1 MIERNR
7 LKDLRLLVEDRQP
20 LTIRGDL
27 RDVSYATARMAAEGL
42 SPMTFTPSEQVR
54 YEENE
59 RFGALIS
66 QELLWLVRQTT
77 TINLDEL
84 DTRCAAAQERMKP
97 QQQVVFEAVVR
108 RIKHGIHFCQS
119 FPRDQL
125 PELVTTLKEARYIT
139 KRADVTTEVRP
150 LSIVVSITGNN
161 GYGVTDHGGSIPLN
175 DVFERVNADPLIKEA
190 MKYCVITHDEN
201 IRNVGRAQGKEAVI
215 AHELF
220 HNLYKLMIAPE
231 QHARYTDPQKKQL
244 FIEGKDE
251 ILAYLTQGIWEFHPG
266 SLFLSLRRKENRG
279 EPLPEDVHLENLW
292 TMVANSDADHELSE
306 EEREREADLF
316 LDEVW
321 NVMRA
326 IGFLRFSGASC
337 EDGIQA
343 IIATQSFKEMV
354 FALLAIQDT
363 IPRVPAKTV
372 WDSFQEKARP
382 SFFAHELRA
391 FLEEYSW
398 LRLPQLDQ
406 PQVLLRSLRDYIADL
421 SAQSTHD
428 GAKDVSRLEG
438 VYEDLAEYFG

>member
-20 LTIRGDL
+20 LTLAGDL
-27 RDVSYATARMAAEGL
+27 RDISYATNRMAAEGL
-42 SPMTFTPSEQVR
+42 SPMTFTPSEQIR
-54 YEENE
+54 YEANE

-84 DTRCAAAQERMKP
+84 DARCAAAQERMTP
-97 QQQVVFEAVVR
+97 QQQAVFEAVMK
-108 RIKHGIHFCQS
+108 RIKYGIRFCQS

-125 PELVTTLKEARYIT
+125 PQLVTSLKETRYIT
-139 KRADVTTEVRP
+139 KRADVTTEARP

-175 DVFERVNADPLIKEA
+175 DVFQRVNADPLIKEA

-201 IRNVGRAQGKEAVI
+201 IRNLGRAQGKEAVI

-231 QHARYTDPQKKQL
+231 QHARYKDPQKKQL
-244 FIEGKDE
+244 FTEGKDE

-266 SLFLSLRRKENRG
+266 SLFLSLRRKEPKG
-279 EPLPEDVHLENLW
+279 QSFPEDVHLGNLW
-292 TMVANSDADHELSE
+292 AMVADSGANHGLSPDE
-306 EEREREADLF
+306 CDREADLF

-321 NVMRA
+321 NVMQA

-337 EDGIQA
+337 QDGIRA

-354 FALLAIQDT
+354 FALLAIRDT
-363 IPRVPAKTV
+363 ILRVPAKTI
-372 WDSFQEKARP
+372 WNSFQTKDRP
-382 SFFAHELRA
+382 SFFAHELRV

-406 PQVLLRSLRDYIADL
+406 PQVLLQSLRDYINDL
-421 SAQSTHD
+421 SAQSTHN

>member
-1 MIERNR
+1 
-7 LKDLRLLVEDRQP
+7 
-20 LTIRGDL
+20 
-27 RDVSYATARMAAEGL
+27 AEGL

-84 DTRCAAAQERMKP
+84 DTRCAAAQECMTP

-119 FPRDQL
+119 FPKDRL

-150 LSIVVSITGNN
+150 LSIVVSITANN

-190 MKYCVITHDEN
+190 MKYCIITHDEN

-266 SLFLSLRRKENRG
+266 SLFLSLRRKEPKG
-279 EPLPEDVHLENLW
+279 QPLPEDVHLENLW
-292 TMVANSDADHELSE
+292 TMVANSDVDHELSP
-306 EEREREADLF
+306 EERERGADLF

-326 IGFLRFSGASC
+326 IGFLRFSEASR

-382 SFFAHELRA
+382 SFFAHELHA

-406 PQVLLRSLRDYIADL
+406 PQVLLQSLRDYINDL

-438 VYEDLAEYFG
+438 IYGDLAEYFG

>member
-27 RDVSYATARMAAEGL
+27 RDISYATARMGAEGL
-42 SPMTFTPSEQVR
+42 SLMTFTPSEQVR
-54 YEENE
+54 YEANE

-66 QELLWLVRQTT
+66 KELLWLARQTT

-84 DTRCAAAQERMKP
+84 DARCAAAQERMTP
-97 QQQVVFEAVVR
+97 QQQAAFNAIVR
-108 RIKHGIHFCQS
+108 RVKDGITFCKN
-119 FPRDQL
+119 FPQDRL
-125 PELVTTLKEARYIT
+125 PELVTSLKETRYIT
-139 KRADVTTEVRP
+139 KRADVSTEVRP

-175 DVFERVNADPLIKEA
+175 DVFQRVNADPLIKEA

-201 IRNVGRAQGKEAVI
+201 IRTVGRAGGKEAVI

-231 QHARYTDPQKKQL
+231 QHVRYKDPQKKQL
-244 FIEGKDE
+244 FTEGKDE

-279 EPLPEDVHLENLW
+279 EPLPEDVHLQNLW

-343 IIATQSFKEMV
+343 IIATQSFKEMI

-363 IPRVPAKTV
+363 IPRVPAKTL
-372 WDSFQEKARP
+372 WDAFQEKARP

-406 PQVLLRSLRDYIADL
+406 PQVLLQSLRDYINDL
-421 SAQSTHD
+421 SAQSTPD